1 MIKEQ
6 KLCSVVVCCQ
16 VFYPDSQSTSQL
28 LSPVLRQ
35 LAIQG
40 FSLSVLSGFP
50 ALLSGAS
57 NVVSTSE
64 LWEGIRIRRL
74 GLRKD
79 VKGGLASRLVTY
91 GSYTIGVIGSLLM
104 RRRGLRVLVA
114 TNPPFLPIIAVAIG
128 RIRRHRVKV
137 MLQDIYPDGLVA
149 VGAIKADGW
158 VDRLWRMANR
168 WAFRRCHEVW
178 VLGRDMA
185 ELVQVRYGVAATRVR
200 VVPHWSPIEFSQ
212 STPPQNGQL
221 WAEQALEGKFVVQYS
236 GNMGL
241 WHDLVSIVRAA
252 ALLRD
257 DPRIMF
263 LLIGA
268 GRGRASAEAEALRLG
283 LQNVRWLP
291 YQPREALADSL
302 ACCHV
307 ALISQRA
314 GLEGVAV
321 PCKLYGILAS
331 GRAVVA
337 QVPARSEVARVVEEE
352 RCGVVVP
359 PADAGAL
366 AREIRRLAQAPEE
379 VERMGERAFAAY
391 RDKYTSEAGVRAF
404 EAGFKDWGDSDASA
418 VGAASTKVL

>member
-1 MIKEQ
+1 M
-6 KLCSVVVCCQ
+6 KLHEGSTVICCQ
-16 VFYPDSQSTSQL
+16 VFYPDQQSTGQL
-28 LSPVLRQ
+28 LS
-35 LAIQG
+35 
-40 FSLSVLSGFP
+40 SVLGHVSLRGSMLMVLAGFP
-50 ALLSGAS
+50 S
-57 NVVSTSE
+57 VVATGGE
-64 LWEGIRIRRL
+64 YLEAEQVWNGIGIRRL
-74 GLRKD
+74 GRRGS
-79 VKGGLASRLVTY
+79 VKTGLIARFLVYSTY
-91 GSYTIGVIGSLLM
+91 SFEVALCLLCAP
-104 RRRGLRVLVA
+104 RGLRVFIV
-114 TNPPFLPIIAVAIG
+114 TNPPFLPIIGVAIG
-128 RIRRHRVKV
+128 LLRGHRVKV

-149 VGAIKADGW
+149 VGAIKADGL
-158 VDRLWRMANR
+158 VDRLWVSANR
-168 WAFRRCHEVW
+168 WGFRRSQEVW

-185 ELVQVRYGVAATRVR
+185 ELVQARYEVSATRVR
-200 VVPHWSPIEFSQ
+200 VVPHWSPIEFPQ
-212 STPPQNGQL
+212 RTPPQNSPL
-221 WAEQALEGKFVVQYS
+221 WEAQALGEKFVVQYS

-257 DPRIMF
+257 DPRIVF

-268 GRGRASAEAEALRLG
+268 GRARASAEAEAERLG

-352 RCGVVVP
+352 CCGVVVP
-359 PADAGAL
+359 PTDADAL
-366 AREIRRLAQAPEE
+366 AREIRRLSQAPEE
-379 VERMGERAFAAY
+379 VERMGGRAFAAY
-391 RDKYTSEAGVRAF
+391 REKYTQEAGVRAF

-418 VGAASTKVL
+418 VAAASTKVL

>member
-1 MIKEQ
+1 MLKFESHQI
-6 KLCSVVVCCQ
+6 LVCCQ
-16 VFYPDSQSTSQL
+16 VFYPDQQSTSQL
-28 LSPVLRQ
+28 LSSVMMQ
-35 LAIQG
+35 LSVRGAA
-40 FSLSVLSGFP
+40 LTVLSGFP
-50 ALLSGAS
+50 S
-57 NVVSTSE
+57 VVAIYSQRTYARE
-64 LWEGIRIRRL
+64 MWEGIRIRRL
-74 GLRKD
+74 GLRGN
-79 VKGGLASRLVTY
+79 VKSGLIARSLSYSSYSFEVIWCLLVA
-91 GSYTIGVIGSLLM
+91 
-104 RRRGLRVLVA
+104 RRWSRVLLV
-114 TNPPFLPIIAVAIG
+114 TNPPFLPLIG
-128 RIRRHRVKV
+128 VFIGLLRRHRVKV
-137 MLQDIYPDGLVA
+137 ILQDIYPDGLVA
-149 VGAIKADGW
+149 VGAIKAEGL
-158 VDRLWRMANR
+158 VDRLWAGANR
-168 WAFRRCHEVW
+168 WAFRRSQEVW

-185 ELVQVRYGVAATRVR
+185 ELVQARYGVAASRVR
-200 VVPHWSPIEFSQ
+200 VVPHWSPIEFQRRS
-212 STPPQNGQL
+212 SPENSQL
-221 WAEQALEGKFVVQYS
+221 WGSQALGGKFVVQYS

-241 WHDLVSIVRAA
+241 WHDLVSVVRAA

-257 DPRIMF
+257 DLRIVF
-263 LLIGA
+263 LLIGS

-302 ACCHV
+302 ACCQV

-391 RDKYTSEAGVRAF
+391 REKYTLEAGVRAF
-404 EAGFKDWGDSDASA
+404 EAGFKDWGENESSA
-418 VGAASTKVL
+418 VAAASSRVL

>member
-1 MIKEQ
+1 M
-6 KLCSVVVCCQ
+6 
-16 VFYPDSQSTSQL
+16 
-28 LSPVLRQ
+28 R
-35 LAIQG
+35 G
-40 FSLSVLSGFP
+40 SVLTVFSGFP
-50 ALLSGAS
+50 ALISMG
-57 NVVSTSE
+57 SE
-64 LWEGIRIRRL
+64 RVKSMQIWEGIRIRRL
-74 GLRKD
+74 GTRKSL
-79 VKGGLASRLVTY
+79 KGGMMARFWSYASYSLGVTWF
-91 GSYTIGVIGSLLM
+91 LLGA
-104 RRRGLRVLVA
+104 RRGSQVLLV
-114 TNPPFLPIIAVAIG
+114 TNPPFLPLIGVAIG
-128 RIRRHRVKV
+128 LLRGHRVKV

-149 VGAIKADGW
+149 VGAIKAGGW

-168 WAFRRCHEVW
+168 WAFQGSQEVW

-185 ELVQVRYGVAATRVR
+185 ELVQARYGVAATRVR
-200 VVPHWSPIEFSQ
+200 VVPHWSPIEFLRRS
-212 STPPQNGQL
+212 SPQNSRL
-221 WAEQALEGKFVVQYS
+221 WEAQALGGKFVVQYS

-257 DPRIMF
+257 DPRIVF

-268 GRGRASAEAEALRLG
+268 GRARASAEAEAERLG

-291 YQPREALADSL
+291 YQPHEALADSL
-302 ACCHV
+302 ACCNL

-337 QVPARSEVARVVEEE
+337 QVPALSEVARVVEEE

-359 PADAGAL
+359 PADVDAL

-391 RDKYTSEAGVRAF
+391 REKYTLEAGVRAF
-404 EAGFKDWGDSDASA
+404 EAGFNDWEESDASA
-418 VGAASTKVL
+418 VAAASTRVL

>member
-1 MIKEQ
+1 MEKRSPSAII
-6 KLCSVVVCCQ
+6 VCCQ
-16 VFYPDSQSTSQL
+16 VFYPDEQSTSQL

-35 LAIQG
+35 LS
-40 FSLSVLSGFP
+40 SLGLGLIVLSGFP
-50 ALLSGAS
+50 AVFAAQSR
-57 NVVSTSE
+57 VVPSLE

-74 GLRKD
+74 GLRRSG
-79 VKGGLASRLVTY
+79 KGALTMRFVTY
-91 GSYTIGVIGSLLM
+91 VSYTWGVIGLLLGVQ
-104 RRRGLRVLVA
+104 RSARVLVV
-114 TNPPFLPIIAVAIG
+114 TNPPFLPLIAVTVG
-128 RIRRHRVKV
+128 CLRRHRVKI

-149 VGAIKADGW
+149 VGAIKAEGW
-158 VDRLWRMANR
+158 VDRLWRVANR
-168 WAFRRCHEVW
+168 WAFRRSKEVW

-185 ELVQVRYGVAATRVR
+185 ELVQSRYGVAASRVR

-212 STPPQNGQL
+212 RTSPQKSRL
-221 WAEQALEGKFVVQYS
+221 WEAQALGGKFVVQYS

-257 DPRIMF
+257 DPRIVF
-263 LLIGA
+263 LLIGS
-268 GRGRASAEAEALRLG
+268 GRGRPSAEAEAVRLG

-302 ACCHV
+302 ACCDV

-337 QVPARSEVARVVEEE
+337 QVPALSEVARVVEEE

-359 PADAGAL
+359 PADVDAL
-366 AREIRRLAQAPEE
+366 AREIRRLSQAPDE

-391 RDKYTSEAGVRAF
+391 REKYTLEAGVRAF

-418 VGAASTKVL
+418 VAAASTKVL

>member
-1 MIKEQ
+1 MRGSF
-6 KLCSVVVCCQ
+6 LM
-16 VFYPDSQSTSQL
+16 
-28 LSPVLRQ
+28 
-35 LAIQG
+35 
-40 FSLSVLSGFP
+40 VLSGFP
-50 ALLSGAS
+50 GLISRPTERPKS
-57 NVVSTSE
+57 MQT
-64 LWEGIRIRRL
+64 WESIAIRRL
-74 GLRKD
+74 GFRRSLKS
-79 VKGGLASRLVTY
+79 GLIARFWSYASYSFGVTWF
-91 GSYTIGVIGSLLM
+91 LFCA
-104 RRRGLRVLVA
+104 RRGSRVLLV
-114 TNPPFLPIIAVAIG
+114 TNPPFLPLIG
-128 RIRRHRVKV
+128 VFIGMLRRHRVKV

-149 VGAIKADGW
+149 VSAIKADGL
-158 VDRLWRMANR
+158 VDRLWVSANR
-168 WAFRRCHEVW
+168 WAFRRSQEVW

-185 ELVQVRYGVAATRVR
+185 DLVQTRYGVAVSRVR
-200 VVPHWSPIEFSQ
+200 VVPHWSPIEFLRRS
-212 STPPQNGQL
+212 SPQNSRL
-221 WAEQALEGKFVVQYS
+221 WEAQALGGKFVVQYS

-241 WHDLVSIVRAA
+241 WHDLVSIVGAA

-257 DPRIMF
+257 DPRIVF

-268 GRGRASAEAEALRLG
+268 GRARASAEAEAERLG

-337 QVPARSEVARVVEEE
+337 QVPARSEVARVLEEE

-359 PADAGAL
+359 PADVGAL

-391 RDKYTSEAGVRAF
+391 REKYTLEAGVRAF
-404 EAGFKDWGDSDASA
+404 EAGFKDWGDRDASA
-418 VGAASTKVL
+418 VAAASTKVL